1 MIEENLPPFSEAYS
15 QGRLINE
22 DDDYFADEH
31 EDLLDLSLAFAGT
44 FCVLG
49 DEINCPYSIAKHSK
63 GLCEFPCVDRIPC
76 TLTHAPKSLRCVCM
90 RAWLSFDTQ
99 TSSLSEQS

>member
-44 FCVLG
+44 FCVSG
-49 DEINCPYSIAKHSK
+49 DEINCPYSIAN
-63 GLCEFPCVDRIPC
+63 GPCYHIIILFRHHIIIVPIPELAVY
-76 TLTHAPKSLRCVCM
+76 TK
-90 RAWLSFDTQ
+90 Q
-99 TSSLSEQS
+99 EQPT